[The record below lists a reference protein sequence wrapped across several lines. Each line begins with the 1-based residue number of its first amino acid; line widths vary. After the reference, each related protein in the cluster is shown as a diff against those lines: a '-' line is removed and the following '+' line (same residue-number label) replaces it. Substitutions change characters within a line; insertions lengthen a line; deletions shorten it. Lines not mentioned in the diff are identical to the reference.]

1 MAGGVRR
8 MFTVRPATVRTRRA
22 IITMRA
28 VRRALTGSI
37 RVAVII
43 IMGVRVGEK
52 VRFRTHLFFVREN
65 RYNKRNKVVKGYG
78 DGRSKKNIRCVR
90 QAWT

>member
-1 MAGGVRR
+1 MRR
-8 MFTVRPATVRTRRA
+8 MFIARPATVRTRRA
-22 IITMRA
+22 IIMMRV

-65 RYNKRNKVVKGYG
+65 RYNRRNKIVKEYE
-78 DGRSKKNIRCVR
+78 DGGSKTNLRGAW
-90 QAWT
+90 QAGA